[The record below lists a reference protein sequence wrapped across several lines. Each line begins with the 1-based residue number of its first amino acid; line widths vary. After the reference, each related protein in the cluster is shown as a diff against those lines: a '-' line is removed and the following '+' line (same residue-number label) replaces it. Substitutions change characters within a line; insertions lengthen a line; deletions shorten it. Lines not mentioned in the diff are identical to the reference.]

1 MTTAKVQVGLIGC
14 GTISAIYLKNREW
27 FDTFEIVACADLDMD
42 RARAR
47 AEEFGVPHACTVAE
61 LLDDP
66 TITVVINLTVPQ
78 AHATVA
84 LAAVRADKSVY
95 NEKPLTLSREEGQ
108 LLLDEARAA
117 GVRVGCAPDTFLGAG
132 LQTCRQLIDEGK
144 IGEPVA
150 ATAFLASHGPEGW
163 HPNPDFYYQVGGGP
177 LFDMAPYYLT
187 ALINLL
193 GPVRR
198 VSGSARASFPTR
210 TIGSEP
216 FKGQTITVNT
226 PTHVATTLDFTAG
239 AIGTMITSFDVW
251 SHSLPRIEIYGSTG
265 TLSVPDPNTF
275 GGPVRWRGAEDKEWT
290 EIPVTRAY
298 DANSRILGLADMV
311 QGIIDNRPHRAS
323 GELAFHVLD
332 IMHAALES
340 SEQGQHITLTSTCE
354 RPAALPKG
362 LAKGSVA
369 G

>member
-1 MTTAKVQVGLIGC
+1 MTAAKVQVGLIGC
-14 GTISAIYLKNREW
+14 GTISAIYLKNRAW
-27 FDTFEIVACADLDMD
+27 FDTFEVVACADLDMD

-47 AEEFGVPHACTVAE
+47 AEEFGVPRACTVAE
-61 LLDDP
+61 LLADP

-84 LAAVRADKSVY
+84 LAAVRTGKSVY
-95 NEKPLTLSREEGQ
+95 NEKPLTLSRDEGQ

-187 ALINLL
+187 AMINLL

-216 FKGQTITVNT
+216 FKGTTITVNT
-226 PTHVATTLDFTAG
+226 PTHIATTLDFAAG

-265 TLSVPDPNTF
+265 TLSVPDPNIF
-275 GGPVRWRGAEDKEWT
+275 GGPVRWRGAEEKELT

-298 DANSRILGLADMV
+298 DTNSRILGLADMV

-340 SEQGQHITLTSTCE
+340 SEQGQHIALTSTCE
-354 RPAALPKG
+354 RPAALPEG
-362 LAKGSVA
+362 LEKGSMA

>member
-1 MTTAKVQVGLIGC
+1 MTAAKIQVGVIGC
-14 GTISAIYLKNREW
+14 GTISAIYLKNRAW
-27 FDTFEIVACADLDMD
+27 FDTFEVAACADLDMD

-47 AEEFGVPHACTVAE
+47 AEEFGVPRACTVAE

-84 LAAVRADKSVY
+84 LAAVRAGKSVY

-144 IGEPVA
+144 IGQPVA

-187 ALINLL
+187 AMINLL

-216 FKGQTITVNT
+216 LKGTTITVNT
-226 PTHVATTLDFTAG
+226 PTHIATTLDFAAG

-275 GGPVRWRGAEDKEWT
+275 GGPVRWRGAEDKEWS

-298 DANSRILGLADMV
+298 DTNARILGLADMV
-311 QGIIDNRPHRAS
+311 QGIVANRPHRAS

-340 SEQGQHITLTSTCE
+340 SEQGRYIELTSSCE
-354 RPAALPKG
+354 RPEALPEGLEKG
-362 LAKGSVA
+362 QLDG
-369 G
+369 